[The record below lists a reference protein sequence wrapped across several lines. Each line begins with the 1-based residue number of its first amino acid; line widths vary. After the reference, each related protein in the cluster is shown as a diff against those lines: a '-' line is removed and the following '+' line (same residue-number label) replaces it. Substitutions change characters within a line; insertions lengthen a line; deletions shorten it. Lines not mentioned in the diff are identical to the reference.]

1 MADRG
6 LCGAKNRQGKPC
18 RQRPTAGSVRCKWH
32 GGKSLRKHGI
42 YAAVL
47 TAEEQAAYDQIP
59 IGRLDD
65 ELKIARIRL
74 MRALAARKLVD
85 DGPDDLENRAGME
98 IAEVK
103 QKTSQAGAQ
112 TRTETE
118 VSRRRTD
125 YEAIID
131 RYLGRIGSLE
141 RTRAELLTTME
152 LDNPDEVAQH
162 IQDTVLA
169 MHAATIGASDGTE

>member
-118 VSRRRTD
+118 V
-125 YEAIID
+125 EAIID

>member
-1 MADRG
+1 MAEKY
-6 LCGAKNRQGKPC
+6 CGARNRQGKPC
-18 RQRPTAGSVRCKWH
+18 RQRPTAGSLRCKWH

-47 TAEEQAAYDQIP
+47 SEEEQNAYDQIP

-74 MRALAARKLVD
+74 MRALKAKKEVD
-85 DGPDDLENRAGME
+85 DAPDDPTNRAGME
-98 IAEVK
+98 IAEIK
-103 QKTSQAGAQ
+103 QRTGKAGEQ
-112 TRTETE
+112 TVRAEQE
-118 VSRRRTD
+118 ISRRRTD

-141 RTRAELLTTME
+141 RTRAELLATTDI
-152 LDNPDEVAQH
+152 DNPDEVARS

-169 MHAATIGASDGTE
+169 MHSLTVGGGDS